1 MLSAGM
7 IAWLFLP
14 IKRFFVPLYCSLP
27 WKDVCKTLF
36 LCLGKA
42 KREEK
47 SAKGKML
54 ILDGLDETPFPWNET
69 KKEFSET
76 AFYFSRTAFR
86 FQGLKRQFEM
96 SIFQT
101 RKPRRFEYKPR
112 FYDPDKEELE
122 RLKAKYGQS
131 EGESY
136 KRRIDFRSA
145 MKEKKDEK
153 LGKPVS
159 ALKIILIASIVAGL
173 LYFLLFIVE
182 TWQ

>member
-1 MLSAGM
+1 MLH
-7 IAWLFLP
+7 
-14 IKRFFVPLYCSLP
+14 
-27 WKDVCKTLF
+27 
-36 LCLGKA
+36 
-42 KREEK
+42 
-47 SAKGKML
+47 
-54 ILDGLDETPFPWNET
+54 
-69 KKEFSET
+69 ET
-76 AFYFSRTAFR
+76 AFH

-153 LGKPVS
+153 LGKPIS
-159 ALKIILIASIVAGL
+159 ALRIILIASIVAGL